1 MDSRFFDFIKTCS
14 LSSSG
19 NISKKDVLR
28 FLDFCCLAYG
38 KRFYRK
44 GNDYFVDLQIPQDI
58 KDFMKKD
65 LNVFH
70 YFRIENFY
78 DDIQT
83 LLLPKRLRNVFV
95 KDDKFIIKSHTV
107 KFMKEILNDILLD
120 IMTSPSYKLKNID
133 KFLKQLNF
141 SNTSIKV
148 FKQTSFLLNPL
159 HRCFV
164 KSVSFDECFVYITF
178 SRWIT
183 TKPYLISKMIKRKA
197 GYKYKSI
204 TWEFDL
210 DTLKLSKTNLND
222 IFSTKELKN
231 AKIKGFDSI

>member
-1 MDSRFFDFIKTCS
+1 MYPRFFDFIRSCNF
-14 LSSSG
+14 SSGG
-19 NISKKDVLR
+19 NISKKDILR

-38 KRFYRK
+38 QRFYK
-44 GNDYFVDLQIPQDI
+44 DNDKYFVDLRIPEGV
-58 KDFMKKD
+58 KMFMKKD

-70 YFRIENFY
+70 YFRIDHLY

-83 LLLPKRLRNVFV
+83 LLLPKRLKNIFV

-120 IMTSPSYKLKNID
+120 IMTSPNYKLKNID
-133 KFLKQLNF
+133 RFLKRLRF

-159 HRCFV
+159 HKCFV
-164 KSVSFDECFVYITF
+164 KSFSFDDHFAYITF
-178 SRWIT
+178 SKWIAS
-183 TKPYLISKMIKRKA
+183 KPYLVTKMIKRKA

-204 TWEFDL
+204 EWSFNL
-210 DTLKLSKTNLND
+210 DALRISKTNLND
-222 IFSTKELKN
+222 IFSAKELKN
-231 AKIKGFDSI
+231 AKIKAFDSI